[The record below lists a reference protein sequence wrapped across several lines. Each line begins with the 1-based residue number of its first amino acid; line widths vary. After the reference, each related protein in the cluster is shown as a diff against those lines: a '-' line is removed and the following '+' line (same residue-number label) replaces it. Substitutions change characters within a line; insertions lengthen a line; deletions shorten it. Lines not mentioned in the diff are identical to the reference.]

1 MKQRS
6 IGKTDITI
14 SELGLGAW
22 GLGGVYYGKVPF
34 QQGVDA
40 VRAYLDCG
48 GNHLDTAFSYH
59 TSEEIIGAAI
69 KGYDRSKIVIA
80 SKTYA
85 GTESEAEIADIRTH
99 LEISLRD
106 LGTDYVDLYY
116 LHGSPE
122 NPDRMHRILDVYEKL
137 KQEGKIRAIGASIRG
152 PIINDASLT
161 NAFQYI
167 RSGRLDVIEL
177 AYSVLRQKHG
187 QIFAEA
193 HQRGVGVIA
202 RVVLESGLI
211 TGKYEPGHRFVWPD
225 QRTRYGAELDE
236 IFREGK
242 KLLSLLPAGYKSTA
256 ELATQFVLSDPG
268 VSGVILGGTTADQF
282 RRSCAMDKLPPLP
295 AELVAKL
302 QSLYAPRCESFNPTG
317 TLEHVDSPRRPLDGA
332 DAGIPS
338 APAPLVAAPLAAAPI
353 VA

>member
-1 MKQRS
+1 MKQRK
-6 IGKTDITI
+6 IGATDLSI

-22 GLGGVYYGKVPF
+22 GLGGVYYGKVPIE
-34 QQGVDA
+34 QGVDA

-48 GNHLDTAFSYH
+48 GNHLDTAYSYH

-69 KGYDRSKIVIA
+69 KGYDRSKIILA

-85 GTESEAEIADIRTH
+85 GTWSDDDIGDIRTH

-106 LGTDYVDLYY
+106 LGTDYIDLYY

-122 NPDRMHRILDVYEKL
+122 DPERMHRLLDVYEKL
-137 KQEGKIRAIGASIRG
+137 KKEGKIRAIGASIRG

-177 AYSVLRQKHG
+177 AYSVLRQKHA
-187 QIFAEA
+187 QILAEA
-193 HQRGVGVIA
+193 GQRGVGVIA

-242 KLLSLLPAGYKSTA
+242 NLLSLLPPGYSSTA
-256 ELATQFVLSDPG
+256 ELATQFVLSDPNI
-268 VSGVILGGTTADQF
+268 SGVILGGTTADQF
-282 RRSCAMDKLPPLP
+282 RRSCAMDKLPPLAP
-295 AELVAKL
+295 ELVAKL
-302 QSLYAPRCESFNPTG
+302 KALYGPRCESFNPTG
-317 TLEHVDSPRRPLDGA
+317 TLEHVDSPRRPLDA
-332 DAGIPS
+332 PT
-338 APAPLVAAPLAAAPI
+338 APATAAL
-353 VA
+353 